1 MASPVAKRVV
11 FRIFVTVLVLLEL
24 YKVAA
29 EGRRSSRYSDF
40 PTQFF
45 LVRALI
51 SVLYIGSLLVCF
63 FLKRIGVYLF
73 LGVNLL
79 PFIFL
84 TWTGL
89 TVPTEEMHVFFAFV
103 FVVLAFLNRTEFQ
116 PVFKRSEGSANR
128 ARHN

>member
-11 FRIFVTVLVLLEL
+11 FRVFVTVLVLLEL
-24 YKVAA
+24 YQVAT

-79 PFIFL
+79 PFVFL

-89 TVPTEEMHVFFAFV
+89 TVPTEEMHVFFASV

-116 PVFKRSEGSANR
+116 PVFKRSEGSAIQQ
-128 ARHN
+128 